1 MRLKGRD
8 GSIGFIRICSCE
20 EQGEP
25 NLFRNFCWFS
35 PFFVVALDESSFAC
49 HRKLGFS
56 RWSSAPINESVAI
69 LSNRCCWCCIK
80 AYLCEQIID
89 STIEP
94 SFAAKVH
101 SCHTIAAIPERQCY
115 RQQHDN
121 SGSGSGSGNDD
132 KMRCLSTNG
141 RQRPVLWR
149 NSNRAIQCHS
159 GGNWWIPWTQV
170 WSEGVP
176 IGAKQKNI
184 QTSRAKKNVAG
195 WYLQEFVKLGI
206 ARGPC
211 RMITNLPNTLCF
223 VIWIWFLFMG
233 WTSFN
238 NNRDNHRATMPW
250 SVLYWMWADI
260 VTSTK
265 DTSYPIG
272 LSVTLS

>member
-101 SCHTIAAIPERQCY
+101 SCHNIAAIPERQCY

-121 SGSGSGSGNDD
+121 SGSG
-132 KMRCLSTNG
+132 K
-141 RQRPVLWR
+141 RQRRQNAMPFNKWPTTSGAMKKPKSCHSMSLWR
-149 NSNRAIQCHS
+149 QLMDTLNASLVRRRTNWCETKEHTNKQGKEECCRLVSSAICQAGNCKRALPDDHQLTKYFVLCDLDM
-159 GGNWWIPWTQV
+159 IP
-170 WSEGVP
+170 
-176 IGAKQKNI
+176 
-184 QTSRAKKNVAG
+184 
-195 WYLQEFVKLGI
+195 L
-206 ARGPC
+206 
-211 RMITNLPNTLCF
+211 
-223 VIWIWFLFMG
+223 
-233 WTSFN
+233 
-238 NNRDNHRATMPW
+238 H
-250 SVLYWMWADI
+250 
-260 VTSTK
+260 
-265 DTSYPIG
+265 G
-272 LSVTLS
+272 LNFFQQQQR